1 MAHRKRYAIAA
12 TPIAVLVLAALTSTN
27 ADPSPAAFRSTV
39 IASTVRSPSPTV
51 TPFTT
56 PASTPSPPRGLTK
69 TIYLTFDDGPNPIW
83 TAEILSILEAYGV
96 HASFFVIGQE
106 AKAWPYLVR
115 REALDGNLVGD
126 HSWTHPDLT
135 RLPSSAAFAE
145 LARDKNLIAELTGRT
160 PSLWRPPYGAFN
172 LSVFDIGLALAMRM
186 QLWGVSTGDWQLPG
200 TSVIVS
206 RVMSALRTGL
216 VVLLHDGGGFTRA
229 ETVAAVAILIPK
241 LEAAGYRVAAL
252 PAQGIHW

>member
-12 TPIAVLVLAALTSTN
+12 TPIAVLVLAALTSAN
-27 ADPSPAAFRSTV
+27 AHPSPAPLRSTV
-39 IASTVRSPSPTV
+39 VASTVRSPSPTV
-51 TPFTT
+51 SPFTAPAVT
-56 PASTPSPPRGLTK
+56 PRPSTALSK

-83 TAEILSILEAYGV
+83 TAEILSILESHGV
-96 HASFFVIGQE
+96 HASFFVIGEQ

-115 REALDGNLVGD
+115 REALDGDMVGD
-126 HSWTHPDLT
+126 HSWSHPNLT
-135 RLPSSAAFAE
+135 RLSPSAVSAE
-145 LARDKNLIAELTGRT
+145 LARDKNLITELTGKAT
-160 PSLWRPPYGAFN
+160 SLWRPPYGAFN
-172 LSVFDIGLALAMRM
+172 LPVFGIGSALAMRM
-186 QLWGVSTGDWQLPG
+186 ELWGVSTGDWQLPG

-206 RVMSALRTGL
+206 RVMSALRNGL
-216 VVLLHDGGGFTRA
+216 VVLMHDGGGHTRT